1 MPVTNAG
8 LLLLGTVEVHLD
20 SSSCNITQKLQ
31 LLLTAEE
38 QLDTATNNTNNSIPN
53 RNSTILQLLSQRKRK
68 YQTSTTTWLKQN
80 FTILYL
86 YIQVR
91 DQSILQYLCVICLG
105 PDNLYKVLIDLHFY
119 SMKSAIEPA
128 NMILE
133 FVGEKLGS
141 LLNIIFQFL

>member
-91 DQSILQYLCVICLG
+91 DQSILQILCVIYLD
-105 PDNLYKVLIDLHFY
+105 PDHLYKVLIDLHFY
-119 SMKSAIEPA
+119 SMKSTIEPA

>member
-91 DQSILQYLCVICLG
+91 DQSILQKLCVIYLD
-105 PDNLYKVLIDLHFY
+105 PDHLYKVLIDLHFY
-119 SMKSAIEPA
+119 SMKSTIEPA